1 MRRLLVAVLGAMVIL
16 SVGCQSNGGGGDK
29 MSGKSSGDAMKAS
42 ADACPHCPGAQK
54 ATAEGKCPM
63 CGMKVSS
70 ASSSS
75 SSMSGAGTSGAS
87 ADACAMCPGVQTA
100 TADGKCPACGMEVA
114 KKQ

>member
-1 MRRLLVAVLGAMVIL
+1 MRRLLVAVLGTMVFL
-16 SVGCQSNGGGGDK
+16 SVGCQSNGGDK
-29 MSGKSSGDAMKAS
+29 ASSKSSGDAMKAS

-70 ASSSS
+70 ASMST
-75 SSMSGAGTSGAS
+75 SGAGTSGAS
-87 ADACAMCPGVQTA
+87 ADACQMCPGVQTA
-100 TADGKCPACGMEVA
+100 SADGKCSACGMEVA